1 LALDGFRV
9 SKGKLLTY
17 TEAKQALIESLSRDA
32 VAHESGR
39 YRDIGGAFD
48 ELDANL
54 PRDGGSEFDQLL
66 IALAFW
72 DGWIDARN
80 HGWLYYDG
88 IGQAD
93 WPVLARR
100 IVESLAEDREITEP
114 SILRHFDFRARQPRE
129 GRLKSLLARV
139 RGK

>member
-1 LALDGFRV
+1 M
-9 SKGKLLTY
+9 LTY
-17 TEAKQALIESLSRDA
+17 TEAKQALIDKLSRDA

-54 PRDGGSEFDQLL
+54 PRDGGPEFDQLL

-72 DGWIDARN
+72 EGWIDARN
-80 HGWLYYDG
+80 HDWLYYDE
-88 IGQAD
+88 IGRDD

-100 IVESLAEDREITEP
+100 MVESMAEAREITEP

-129 GRLKSLLARV
+129 GRLKSLLTRL

>member
-1 LALDGFRV
+1 M
-9 SKGKLLTY
+9 LTY
-17 TEAKQALIESLSRDA
+17 PEAKQALIGGLARDA
-32 VAHESGR
+32 DAHESGR
-39 YRDIGGAFD
+39 YRDIGGSFD

-54 PRDGGSEFDQLL
+54 PHDGGPEFDRLL

-72 DGWIDARN
+72 EGWIDARN
-80 HGWLYYDG
+80 HDWLYYDG

-100 IVESLAEDREITEP
+100 MVESLAEDREITEP
-114 SILRHFDFRARQPRE
+114 SILAHFDFRARQPRE
-129 GRLKSLLARV
+129 GRLKSLLARL